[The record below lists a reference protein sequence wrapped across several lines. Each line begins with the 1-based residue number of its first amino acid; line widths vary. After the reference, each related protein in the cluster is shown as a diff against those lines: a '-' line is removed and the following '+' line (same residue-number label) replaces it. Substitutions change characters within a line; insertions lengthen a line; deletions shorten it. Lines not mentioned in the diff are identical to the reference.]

1 MAEHYNIR
9 LDTDQ
14 LEKDAAKAKKLFDEI
29 GEEAIQQGKVVDE
42 AMTNNMAQSVSKFNA
57 IGVSIQQIAREL
69 PSLTLSPQMFFLAI
83 SNNLPMLTDA
93 LAQARKEY
101 EATTAAGQKAVPV
114 WKQVAKS
121 LLSWQTAIS
130 LLPTLLIVYGDKIEE
145 FFTKLTKGSKKVD
158 LAAESIK
165 AFKEVMLKGEQ
176 NAQKEITDLRLL
188 YEATQDYSNSIKERT
203 TATEELQSRY
213 PQYFGNMSKEE
224 ILAGKA
230 ADAYSRLAS
239 SIVASAKAQAARDR
253 IVEEQSKVLEA
264 EQKMADAYTKLDQ
277 AKADL
282 AKNSEFYN
290 KSLGK
295 TTAEEQRFLAIQ
307 LGNAN
312 ARVQNIEK
320 EIEGYKK
327 VIEQANTISQQL
339 EESINIQD
347 LVFKDND
354 KGDDS
359 ERKKALDKLR
369 QYLDQF
375 VDLQKDNEDRVVELM
390 QDGTEKQLAEINLRY
405 SREIETVKKF
415 QAELKKAQGGKLTD
429 EQQKVFATA
438 YSGLNAAQKAAT
450 QAITENQIE
459 AEKKAMQDYLIE
471 YGNYWEKR
479 ENIAAQYADKIAKAT
494 TKGEKMA
501 LAAERTE
508 VLAKLDDEAQKK
520 TSIITKLFGNMATKS
535 VEKMREIA
543 NEAEKL
549 LSFIESGEYESDNTF
564 GITKEQFDILSKS
577 PDKLESIKNEIA
589 NVRAEANN
597 AEPTF
602 EKIKKLLVEI
612 FKTSDK
618 NKLIANIQQLN
629 SEVNKVLVP
638 ISFLSDSLANLGD
651 AFGSEVLSGIAE
663 GLNVATDALNSTMQG
678 AQAGSLFGPIGA
690 SAGAAIGLVTSL
702 ASSIAKIHDKK
713 NERQI
718 EKLQEQ
724 IDTLSSSYDELG
736 RAVEDAYSKD
746 ASNLIE
752 QQNKLLEKQKVLIQA
767 QIKEEQDKKKT
778 DESRIKDWEQQLEDI
793 NIQLEENKEKAV
805 DAIFGEDI
813 KSAIDNFATASTDAW
828 AQQANASQS
837 AKDVVKKMM
846 QQMVTESIK
855 ATLQSSKSI
864 EEIRKKMQEFYA
876 DEVFSDW
883 EQKYI
888 YDMADRVQQE
898 LNNKFGWAEDLFKE
912 EGEKYQQSATA
923 GGFATA
929 SQDSVDELNGRFT
942 AVQMATEEIR
952 LDIKIGNASL
962 ESIRNTT
969 NEVRD
974 IVQSCYGE
982 LVEIKE
988 NTAAIIKPIQQMQ
1001 KDITEVKNNTSR
1013 L

>member
-57 IGVSIQQIAREL
+57 IGFSIQQIAREL

-347 LVFKDND
+347 LVFKAND
-354 KGDDS
+354 KGNDS

-450 QAITENQIE
+450 QAITENQLE
-459 AEKKAMQDYLIE
+459 AEKKAMQDFLIE
-471 YGNYWEKR
+471 YGDYWQKR
-479 ENIAAQYADKIAKAT
+479 ENIAAQYADKIAEAT

-564 GITKEQFDILSKS
+564 GITKEQFDNLSKS

-629 SEVNKVLVP
+629 SEVNKALVP
-638 ISFLSDSLANLGD
+638 VSFLANSLENLGD

-663 GLNVATDALNSTMQG
+663 GLNVATDAINSTMQG

-813 KSAIDNFATASTDAW
+813 KSAIDNFATATTDAW

-876 DEVFSDW
+876 DEIFSDW
-883 EQKYI
+883 EQDYL
-888 YDMADRVQQE
+888 YNMADKIQQQ
-898 LNNKFGWAEDLFKE
+898 LNDKFGWSQGLFAE
-912 EGEKYQQSATA
+912 GGGKYQQSATV
-923 GGFATA
+923 GTSITA
-929 SQDSVDELNGRFT
+929 SQESVDELSGRFT
-942 AVQMATEEIR
+942 AVQMAAEEIK
-952 LDIKIGNASL
+952 LDVKIGNVSL

-988 NTAAIIKPIQQMQ
+988 NTAAIIKPIQQIQ

>member
-203 TATEELQSRY
+203 TATEELQIRY

-253 IVEEQSKVLEA
+253 IVEEQSKMLEA

-290 KSLGK
+290 KNLGK

-327 VIEQANTISQQL
+327 VIEQANTISKQL

-347 LVFKDND
+347 LVFKAND

-369 QYLDQF
+369 QYLDQL

-438 YSGLNAAQKAAT
+438 YSGLNAAQMAAT
-450 QAITENQIE
+450 QAVMQQQTE
-459 AEKKAMQDYLIE
+459 AEKKAMQDFLIE
-471 YGNYWEKR
+471 YGDYWQKR

-508 VLAKLDDEAQKK
+508 VLGKLDDEAQKK

-535 VEKMREIA
+535 VEEMRKIA
-543 NEAEKL
+543 DEAERL
-549 LSFIESGEYESDNTF
+549 LSFIESGEYESDNAF
-564 GITKEQFDILSKS
+564 GITKEQFDVLSKS

-629 SEVNKVLVP
+629 SEVNNALVP
-638 ISFLSDSLANLGD
+638 VSFLANSLENLGD

-663 GLNVATDALNSTMQG
+663 GLNVATDAINSTMQG

-813 KSAIDNFATASTDAW
+813 KSAIDNFATATTDAW

-883 EQKYI
+883 EKDYL

-898 LNNKFGWAEDLFKE
+898 LNNKFGWAQDLFKE
-912 EGEKYQQSATA
+912 GSEPYKQSATT
-923 GGFATA
+923 GTSITA
-929 SQDSVDELNGRFT
+929 SQESVDELSGRFT
-942 AVQMATEEIR
+942 AVQMAAEEIK
-952 LDIKIGNASL
+952 LDVKIGNVSL

-988 NTAAIIKPIQQMQ
+988 NTAAIIKPIQQIQ